1 MSLRQEQW
9 MEVGKAFDCHD
20 ENRTP
25 FQDSVT
31 NGGLCWAW
39 NMIARLDFMDQGV
52 YTRLRVVH
60 PRFGFWLPAGRS
72 SDLIR
77 ATFAY
82 LMAAMTDAERDSIVE
97 GL

>member
-9 MEVGKAFDCHD
+9 MDVGIALEKRPRRGVD
-20 ENRTP
+20 
-25 FQDSVT
+25 
-31 NGGLCWAW
+31 GLCGL
-39 NMIARLDFMDQGV
+39 MKRSTSDDRHYDIIEDLLGEDEK
-52 YTRLRVVH
+52 
-60 PRFGFWLPAGRS
+60 RFDGSSFWLNFTPE
-72 SDLIR
+72 DHLLR